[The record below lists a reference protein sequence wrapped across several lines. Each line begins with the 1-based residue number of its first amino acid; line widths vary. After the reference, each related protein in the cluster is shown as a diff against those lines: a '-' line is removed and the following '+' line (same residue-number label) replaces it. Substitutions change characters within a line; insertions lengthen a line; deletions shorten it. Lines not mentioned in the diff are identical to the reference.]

1 MWSDCLI
8 NQIIRDT
15 QTAMWLIF
23 QGIKRLIIFILANKN
38 QSLDMFV

>member
-1 MWSDCLI
+1 MWSNCLI

-15 QTAMWLIF
+15 QTAMWLM
-23 QGIKRLIIFILANKN
+23 LNENEIIFVLQNKN

>member
-15 QTAMWLIF
+15 QTAMWLM
-23 QGIKRLIIFILANKN
+23 LNENEIIFVLANKN

>member
-8 NQIIRDT
+8 KQIIRDT
-15 QTAMWLIF
+15 QTAMWLNENE
-23 QGIKRLIIFILANKN
+23 IIFVLANKN

>member
-15 QTAMWLIF
+15 QTAMWLNENE
-23 QGIKRLIIFILANKN
+23 IIFVLANKN
-38 QSLDMFV
+38 QSLDMFVYV